1 MGNMLS
7 QAAGV
12 LAFLFNGKP
21 AMCRLGLF
29 VSTGDTIQTLSRWEH
44 WRRTR
49 QIADIPISSDPCWS
63 LLDLVLKIWT
73 ASDTTW
79 VEMWDSEWGSTVY
92 SKWGKRISV
101 TARLNESVRNRNC
114 VSWLQLRKLLTKM
127 SGLSIEFRWRYLSNK
142 TLGLV
147 CQCCGRA
154 IQLKGQK
161 EGEIEIAL
169 PGIVY
174 LSNGAVASAFKK

>member
-79 VEMWDSEWGSTVY
+79 VEIVELRLPMLCNS
-92 SKWGKRISV
+92 SV
-101 TARLNESVRNRNC
+101 IDYLNMRDE
-114 VSWLQLRKLLTKM
+114 
-127 SGLSIEFRWRYLSNK
+127 G
-142 TLGLV
+142 GLV
-147 CQCCGRA
+147 
-154 IQLKGQK
+154 KGLVK
-161 EGEIEIAL
+161 VEIASL
-169 PGIVY
+169 GQD
-174 LSNGAVASAFKK
+174 KR